1 VVERNDGQELV
12 VRLAGNRM
20 PKLSA
25 LLPQHEDAWLAA
37 MERYIREC
45 LADAV
50 LANAAA
56 G

>member
-1 VVERNDGQELV
+1 
-12 VRLAGNRM
+12 M

-50 LANAAA
+50 LANACCRLPIARPKRDR
-56 G
+56 